1 MNAKPVPLHCQLPT
15 KYFSSFSFGFGPGG
29 ASAART
35 VEAAKARAMIGKRT
49 RFMQALLSVVR
60 EMVVEP
66 RAPAAGHVTMTPAMQ
81 VDVSEL
87 EAHRASLTGHCYRML
102 GSATD
107 AEDAVQE
114 TFVRAWRG
122 LDRFEGR
129 ASVRTWLHRIA
140 TNVCLDALSD
150 TSRRMRPIE

>member
-1 MNAKPVPLHCQLPT
+1 MNAKLVPLHCQAPT

-35 VEAAKARAMIGKRT
+35 VEAAKARATIGERT
-49 RFMQALLSVVR
+49 RFIASSPFGCVR
-60 EMVVEP
+60 NTI
-66 RAPAAGHVTMTPAMQ
+66 RTAMH

-107 AEDAVQE
+107 AEDA
-114 TFVRAWRG
+114 
-122 LDRFEGR
+122 
-129 ASVRTWLHRIA
+129 
-140 TNVCLDALSD
+140 
-150 TSRRMRPIE
+150 